1 MDYVYKEDLV
11 QRTVTGSTSYTTI
24 TSTDKLTSGNKYAI
38 FVNSQFGGNDTSF
51 LFGIRV
57 KSGGDTLLGST
68 RVREMNSVVHE
79 QSYSYMTMITTTT
92 LFSGLFFELPI
103 IIYLL
108 TKLSII
114 SPALLI
120 KYRKHAL
127 VAILVLSAIITPPD
141 IISQVLVSFPIL
153 ILYEIGII
161 ASKRVAKKR
170 K

>member
-1 MDYVYKEDLV
+1 
-11 QRTVTGSTSYTTI
+11 
-24 TSTDKLTSGNKYAI
+24 
-38 FVNSQFGGNDTSF
+38 
-51 LFGIRV
+51 
-57 KSGGDTLLGST
+57 
-68 RVREMNSVVHE
+68 
-79 QSYSYMTMITTTT
+79 MTMITTTT

-108 TKLSII
+108 TKLSIV

-161 ASKRVAKKR
+161 ASKRVAKKNNLV
-170 K
+170 

>member
-1 MDYVYKEDLV
+1 MCFPFIFHQIWSFVKPGLKNKEVYVTKGIVFYGSLLFFFGIAFGYFLV
-11 QRTVTGSTSYTTI
+11 SPLCVQFFGSY
-24 TSTDKLTSGNKYAI
+24 KLTAEIQNNFTI
-38 FVNSQFGGNDTSF
+38 NSY
-51 LFGIRV
+51 L
-57 KSGGDTLLGST
+57 
-68 RVREMNSVVHE
+68 
-79 QSYSYMTMITTTT
+79 TMITTTT

-127 VAILVLSAIITPPD
+127 VAILILSAIITPPD

>member
-1 MDYVYKEDLV
+1 MCFPFIFHQIWSFVKPGLKDKEVYVTKGIVFYGSLLFFFGVAFGYFLV
-11 QRTVTGSTSYTTI
+11 SPLCVQFFGSY
-24 TSTDKLTSGNKYAI
+24 KLTAEIQNNFTI
-38 FVNSQFGGNDTSF
+38 N
-51 LFGIRV
+51 
-57 KSGGDTLLGST
+57 
-68 RVREMNSVVHE
+68 
-79 QSYSYMTMITTTT
+79 SYMTMITTTT

-108 TKLSII
+108 TKLGII

-161 ASKRVAKKR
+161 ASKRVAKKP

>member
-1 MDYVYKEDLV
+1 
-11 QRTVTGSTSYTTI
+11 
-24 TSTDKLTSGNKYAI
+24 
-38 FVNSQFGGNDTSF
+38 
-51 LFGIRV
+51 
-57 KSGGDTLLGST
+57 
-68 RVREMNSVVHE
+68 
-79 QSYSYMTMITTTT
+79 MITTTT

-127 VAILVLSAIITPPD
+127 VAILILSAIITPPD